1 MLSVK
6 LKDELSLFLSA
17 LESVQKITA
26 SSLLAYL
33 KEVSS
38 GTEAEDQ
45 DKCDSLQFPLEL
57 QLLPEVDIR
66 LSTCNSAIMYHRMC
80 SKMFRERFHEEVC
93 KRISDITEPASSVS
107 TLNVES
113 QTCLDMIDS
122 STQTGDDETEEDVET
137 KPLPILLT
145 PDLIFANLKQP
156 NYTSEDRKMS
166 TSPPP
171 PYSPTSSPA
180 IPLNSSVP
188 TLKVR
193 TDLLPGETSNGAS
206 RSATRRVKRRI
217 ITPPSPSSSTV
228 SSSTTNS
235 LERSLDDICKEVKDK
250 EKRRK
255 NTQKNISKHL
265 SQFRE
270 RSPLVRL
277 SKRVKFKIEEV
288 EENMRNRSFNRPNYD
303 QNMPWT
309 GTARAPSLN
318 YNFVPTT
325 TSITA
330 LHCTVHNEMY
340 ENSTDEADDAR
351 DCSIYVGKLDKSVT
365 EKDLRE
371 IFEDHGYIVY
381 IDMRKQPR
389 YSKFHAFIQFANKQQ
404 ADRAIEMENGTQ
416 LRNKRICVRL
426 RH

>member
-38 GTEAEDQ
+38 DAEAEDP
-45 DKCDSLQFPLEL
+45 DKCDSFQLPLEVGL
-57 QLLPEVDIR
+57 FAEVDIR
-66 LSTCNSAIMYHRMC
+66 LATCNAAIMFHRMC
-80 SKMFRERFHEEVC
+80 TKMFRERFHEEVC
-93 KRISDITEPASSVS
+93 KRISEITEPDFSVS
-107 TLNVES
+107 SFNVES
-113 QTCLDMIDS
+113 QTYCDMIDS
-122 STQTGDDETEEDVET
+122 STQTGDDETKEDVVM

-145 PDLIFANLKQP
+145 PDLISANSKQP
-156 NYTSEDRKMS
+156 MS
-166 TSPPP
+166 PVL
-171 PYSPTSSPA
+171 PYSLTSSPVL
-180 IPLNSSVP
+180 PLCPSVP
-188 TLKVR
+188 TIEVR
-193 TDLLPGETSNGAS
+193 TDLLPGVTSNGSS
-206 RSATRRVKRRI
+206 RSATRRSKRRI

-228 SSSTTNS
+228 SSSTSNS

-255 NTQKNISKHL
+255 NTQKNMSKHL
-265 SQFRE
+265 SQLRE
-270 RSPLVRL
+270 RSPLVRP
-277 SKRVKFKIEEV
+277 SSRVKCKIEEV
-288 EENMRNRSFNRPNYD
+288 EENMRKRSVNRPNYD
-303 QNMPWT
+303 KNMSW
-309 GTARAPSLN
+309 TARASSLN
-318 YNFVPTT
+318 YNFEP

-330 LHCTVHNEMY
+330 LHYTVHNEVY

-371 IFEDHGYIVY
+371 IFEDHGYIVS

-389 YSKFHAFIQFANKQQ
+389 CSKFHAFIQFANKQQ
-404 ADRAIEMENGTQ
+404 ADRAIEMENGTR
-416 LRNKRICVRL
+416 LRNERICVRP